1 MSELVHSEV
10 IFRDMDSARRA
21 RNMISDILSSGE
33 FNVSVYDLKN
43 SLKGDFNEKFFV
55 LAGVDPEID
64 KEFYWNT
71 KNIKIHEKEIDGSVF
86 YTFENPK
93 APDVI

>member
-1 MSELVHSEV
+1 MSDLIHSEIV
-10 IFRDMDSARRA
+10 FKDLDSARRA
-21 RNMISDILSSGE
+21 KNMVNDILSSGE
-33 FNVSVYDLKN
+33 PMVSVDDLKN
-43 SLKGDFNEKFFV
+43 NLKGDFNEKFFI
-55 LAGVDPEID
+55 LAGVDPEVD

-86 YTFENPK
+86 YTFEDPK